1 MKLKSI
7 SIDGVGGIKHI
18 DLEFNDNMNLICG
31 TNGIGKTTILECISH
46 LFIEKGT
53 EKLKRNVN
61 YIEGKIKA
69 NIEIDQNLVEWSF
82 VVKDFEPEDKDYFST
97 KNREKS
103 KEILSFSQF
112 RDIKYVKLNEIK
124 RDPERKDYINTDL
137 AYNGISA
144 NDIKSWLVQRILWSK
159 HEGILC
165 KEQLENLKLSKEIF
179 SILDKNVTFSRIIPD
194 TFDIMVNTRQ
204 GEIYLEYLSSGYK
217 SCVYILLGI
226 IKEIEYRYKNPHI
239 MIKDFE
245 GIILIDEIDVHLHPQ
260 WQAYLVKALKDILPK
275 AQIIATTHSPTIIQT
290 AENNEIIALY
300 YDEND
305 NICIRENEKN
315 QYGYKGWSI
324 EEILKDVM
332 GLEDI
337 KSEFYKEQ
345 LKIFDK
351 AIDEENYELAKLTY
365 SIIDKMLHPENYLRK
380 ILKIQMAG
388 LGDYSDKDN

>member
-1 MKLKSI
+1 MERAVERL
-7 SIDGVGGIKHI
+7 
-18 DLEFNDNMNLICG
+18 
-31 TNGIGKTTILECISH
+31 
-46 LFIEKGT
+46 LFFEK
-53 EKLKRNVN
+53 
-61 YIEGKIKA
+61 Y
-69 NIEIDQNLVEWSF
+69 
-82 VVKDFEPEDKDYFST
+82 
-97 KNREKS
+97 
-103 KEILSFSQF
+103 
-112 RDIKYVKLNEIK
+112 
-124 RDPERKDYINTDL
+124 
-137 AYNGISA
+137 
-144 NDIKSWLVQRILWSK
+144 
-159 HEGILC
+159 
-165 KEQLENLKLSKEIF
+165 
-179 SILDKNVTFSRIIPD
+179 
-194 TFDIMVNTRQ
+194 
-204 GEIYLEYLSSGYK
+204 YLLR
-217 SCVYILLGI
+217 
-226 IKEIEYRYKNPHI
+226 EIEYRYKNPHI